1 MGISASNTG
10 RIWANADLKV
20 DALALD
26 SSTTPLSDAGD
37 AKGQTLGPQ
46 QASQVRLSSR
56 DHSGQSGWLG
66 RTTRED
72 NHGSFKIMRR
82 AQTSKPTLWCWQQRY
97 LGKGV
102 SGLKRDKAVQAY
114 PPNAVH

>member
-66 RTTRED
+66 RTAREHD
-72 NHGSFKIMRR
+72 YGGRLWQLRDHAAGADLKADALVLAAALYALSSLRR
-82 AQTSKPTLWCWQQRY
+82 H
-97 LGKGV
+97 
-102 SGLKRDKAVQAY
+102 SGWR
-114 PPNAVH
+114 